1 MRRGFVLAVC
11 LVLSG
16 PAVAETAAGEATPEC
31 RSCTARH
38 QAMQALQAAR
48 AAQRCAEAEPGSE
61 AAADCAEVETTD
73 ALLPPPPYGD
83 D

>member
-1 MRRGFVLAVC
+1 
-11 LVLSG
+11 
-16 PAVAETAAGEATPEC
+16 
-31 RSCTARH
+31 
-38 QAMQALQAAR
+38 MQALQAAR

-73 ALLPPPPYGD
+73 ALLPPPPSAD